1 MLQFIANGVVVGA
14 VVAVTAVGLTLVYSI
29 LKLTNFAHGD
39 MVTFGAYVALLL
51 NLSLGLDIWW
61 TLPPAFL
68 AGALLGVLGDRL
80 IWSRMRRRQ
89 AGSVSFI
96 VASIGLALALRNLI
110 VFFFGAQ
117 TQHFRLPVEM
127 RQPLGPLPVK
137 LTPDE
142 VHVIVAA
149 VVLFAGVHALLRYT
163 TIGRAMRAMADN
175 PSLSWVSGVDVDRV
189 ITWTWILGGGLAA
202 VGGVL
207 YGMIRPIDPN
217 MGWFLLLP
225 MFAAIILGG
234 IGNAYGAAV
243 GGVLIGIIQ
252 EASVMFLPA
261 EYRLAVGFLAMIA
274 VLLTYP
280 RGLFGERSLT

>member
-1 MLQFIANGVVVGA
+1 
-14 VVAVTAVGLTLVYSI
+14 
-29 LKLTNFAHGD
+29 LK
-39 MVTFGAYVALLL
+39 
-51 NLSLGLDIWW
+51 
-61 TLPPAFL
+61 
-68 AGALLGVLGDRL
+68 
-80 IWSRMRRRQ
+80 
-89 AGSVSFI
+89 
-96 VASIGLALALRNLI
+96 
-110 VFFFGAQ
+110 
-117 TQHFRLPVEM
+117 
-127 RQPLGPLPVK
+127 
-137 LTPDE
+137 
-142 VHVIVAA
+142 
-149 VVLFAGVHALLRYT
+149 YT

-175 PSLSWVSGVDVDRV
+175 SALAWVSGVDVDRV
-189 ITWTWILGGGLAA
+189 VTWTWILGGGLAA

-252 EASVMFLPA
+252 EASVIVLPA